1 MQMLVL
7 PAMASHEQKVAEHVR
22 GIQQFLATQKGLLD
36 KSKWVTLSRSNAKAL
51 WSGSGRIP

>member
-1 MQMLVL
+1 MLVL

-36 KSKWVTLSRSNAKAL
+36 KSKWGAWMIWGLL
-51 WSGSGRIP
+51 DI